1 MQNSMSISYSGLC
14 LLGTTNG
21 CWRKSG
27 GWGNTATEVERDCIP
42 DYCGDKTQPVSP
54 WCPLN
59 SSSTHTD
66 THSASILL
74 ELYSHGYESA
84 GKTRLSFAVALA
96 IFTHTETPPLKHTL
110 EQTQSHTDRKK
121 KKWTSLPPITSCFSL
136 YMRLQVAKCTL
147 WQLQWKPSRLVFNI
161 GEQLSATTEDC
172 VTTVTAC

>member
-1 MQNSMSISYSGLC
+1 MQNSMSTSYSGLC

-84 GKTRLSFAVALA
+84 GRTRLSFAVALA

-121 KKWTSLPPITSCFSL
+121 KNEQVCLLSPPVFLYIWDCRWQNALCGSCSESLHDWSSISENSWVQ
-136 YMRLQVAKCTL
+136 RLRIV
-147 WQLQWKPSRLVFNI
+147 LQ
-161 GEQLSATTEDC
+161 Q
-172 VTTVTAC
+172 